1 MAEHEENGKGKK
13 KHGSHGPGGHGGGD
27 HEEHEGAPEWLIS
40 FADNVMLQ
48 MGFFVILLAL
58 NMKPASSGA
67 GGAPTEEDQDGE
79 QKMPPPS
86 ALLDFAIAVR
96 QAFNNPVD
104 MRSTD
109 PRDLPLVR
117 RLIERSVQGEANET
131 GPKGRDTNVR
141 SIRPGDHYSLGG
153 AIGFE
158 MGSAALTEANLHEIE
173 MIAMHIRGRR
183 FIIEVRGHT
192 SAAETFQQVEKGM
205 KLSYDRASAVAAA
218 LHRHGVEWKLIRLVA
233 CGDADRL
240 TPIAYDTSS
249 HRTNQ
254 RVEIIVTSE
263 TPPDDPYVKEPPV
276 GGQADAPG
284 Q

>member
-1 MAEHEENGKGKK
+1 MSEHDQEHGKGKK
-13 KHGSHGPGGHGGGD
+13 KHAAHGPGGHGGGGG

-58 NMKPASSGA
+58 NMKPASSGS
-67 GGAPTEEDQDGE
+67 GGAPSDEDQDGP
-79 QKMPPPS
+79 KSTPPP
-86 ALLDFAIAVR
+86 AMLDFAIAVR
-96 QAFNNPVD
+96 QAFNNPID

-109 PRDLPLVR
+109 PRDMPLVR
-117 RLIERSVQGEANET
+117 RLLERSAQGDANET

-141 SIRPGDHYSLGG
+141 AIRPGDHYSLGG
-153 AIGFE
+153 TIGFE
-158 MGSAALTEANLHEIE
+158 MGSDTITPEMLREIE

-183 FIIEVRGHT
+183 FVIEVRGHT

-205 KLSYDRASAVAAA
+205 KLSYDRAAAVAAA
-218 LHRHGVEWKLIRLVA
+218 MSRNGVQWGLIRLVA
-233 CGDADRL
+233 CGDSDRR
-240 TPIAYDTSS
+240 TPIAYDDSA

-263 TPPDDPYVKEPPV
+263 TPPDDPYVKEPSV
-276 GGQADAPG
+276 GGRPAEK
-284 Q
+284 